1 MFLEKPEDIA
11 LFNKL
16 METHTYLEPYFAELA
31 LWCYLHD
38 KEKYLTLV
46 EESKKEEDERLH
58 LKDISERLQ
67 VSLEPR
73 GSESQECLTEIKNI

>member
-16 METHTYLEPYFAELA
+16 MDSNPTLEPYFAELA

-38 KEKYLTLV
+38 KEKYLDLV
-46 EESKKEEDERLH
+46 NESKKEEDERLH
-58 LKDISERLQ
+58 LKDISKC
-67 VSLEPR
+67 LE
-73 GSESQECLTEIKNI
+73 EN

>member
-38 KEKYLTLV
+38 KEKYLSLV

-58 LKDISERLQ
+58 LKDISECILG
-67 VSLEPR
+67 SLNHEAPR
-73 GSESQECLTEIKNI
+73 TLGDAQEIKNI

>member
-16 METHTYLEPYFAELA
+16 METHTYLEPSFAELA

-38 KEKYLTLV
+38 KKKYLSLV
-46 EESKKEEDERLH
+46 EESKKDDERLH
-58 LKDISERLQ
+58 LKDVSERLQ

-73 GSESQECLTEIKNI
+73 GSESQECLQEIKNI